1 MMAPR
6 MQIPPRSDSFSRQDV
21 EAMSAWLF
29 VLAHQP
35 TPFAEAQGVPADPGT
50 DNASLPEPL
59 RMPRFRI
66 AEINI
71 RRSLSTVMRH
81 AYALTTNPTS
91 AAAGGCRSDMPR
103 HGLPTDRQTGQRVS
117 R

>member
-1 MMAPR
+1 MGPGLCAV
-6 MQIPPRSDSFSRQDV
+6 RSSQHHSLELRESLLIQLLKCLPSR
-21 EAMSAWLF
+21 
-29 VLAHQP
+29 
-35 TPFAEAQGVPADPGT
+35 TPEK
-50 DNASLPEPL
+50 
-59 RMPRFRI
+59 PRFRI

-71 RRSLSTVMRH
+71 RRSLSTIMRH